1 MLTDWNQ
8 VLHELHAHPETG
20 FNESWTSD
28 FLSRKFRDFGLQ
40 VFDNI
45 AKTGFVAVLP
55 GRVRSCAVGYRAD
68 MDALPVRERTDLPWA
83 SRNGCMHACGHDVHM
98 TIALGIAHELAAA
111 PAAPEC
117 DVVFVLQPNEEGAPG
132 DLPSGAELMCREGVL
147 DRFNIRNMLALH
159 CDPNL
164 ESGKFGVCRGAVWA
178 ASGRFTVQVSGKSA
192 HAAYPERGSD
202 ALWAASEMVTAIY
215 SAIQRQRPAASEVVS
230 VCKLNAGTA
239 FNVIAGQAQ
248 FEGIMRGPSR
258 RNLIELG
265 EIIQRTCQNVARY
278 CQVDVD
284 YQQFWGADAVINDD
298 ELTQIALDTWQSSG
312 VAQRIQMSMAS
323 EDFSHFSE
331 RIPCFYA
338 MLGIRPNDIDSCPPL
353 HADNFIAD
361 ESVIPD
367 AIHQM
372 TSLLHRL
379 CTRQTH

>member
-1 MLTDWNQ
+1 MLLDLNQ
-8 VLHELHAHPETG
+8 ILHELHAHPETG
-20 FNESWTSD
+20 FNETWTSD
-28 FLSRKFRDFGLQ
+28 YLSRKFRDFGLQ
-40 VFDNI
+40 VFENI
-45 AKTGFVAVLP
+45 AKTGFAAILP
-55 GRVRSCAVGYRAD
+55 GRDRSRAVGYRAD
-68 MDALPVRERTDLPWA
+68 MDALPIREQTDLPWA
-83 SRNGCMHACGHDVHM
+83 SQNGCMHACGHDVHM
-98 TIALGIAHELAAA
+98 TVALGIAHELAAA
-111 PAAPEC
+111 PEAPEC

-147 DRFNIRNMLALH
+147 DRFGIRRMLALH
-159 CDPNL
+159 CDPGL
-164 ESGKFGVCRGAVWA
+164 EIGKFGVCRGAVWA

-192 HAAYPERGSD
+192 HAAYPERGRD

-258 RNLIELG
+258 QNLIELG
-265 EIIQRTCQNVARY
+265 EIIRNTCQNVARY
-278 CQVDVD
+278 CQVEAD
-284 YQQFWGADAVINDD
+284 YQQFWGANAVINDD
-298 ELTQIALDTWQSSG
+298 ELTQIALDTWQPSG
-312 VAQRIQMSMAS
+312 VAQLIQMSMAS

-338 MLGIRPNDIDSCPPL
+338 MLGIRPHDASMCAPL

-361 ESVIPD
+361 ESVIPG

-372 TSLLHRL
+372 TALIRRL
-379 CTRQTH
+379 MN